1 MNISPV
7 KISPKI
13 SIQNDSLIN
22 KNFNRK
28 ESHTDFS
35 ESVFPNYINYRS
47 YIPSFL
53 GNLKTSKITSNELE
67 KLEDFIYSLDLEK
80 FKLLGVENYFG
91 KENTEKL
98 YKNVMRNYHDIANF
112 IYFILN
118 QKSAILLDDSTGPIL
133 KTGNYKK
140 FDAVTCYK
148 QFDPKNSFYN
158 TFILNSDICKQ
169 LIAQNKSLFESK
181 LKFTPNKSV
190 DEIYAELITQ
200 DSALFKSDYD
210 YSDIRGIL
218 LGYPVKNS
226 ILFNLE
232 EMLPKSEYR
241 NFGDIEKHKR
251 LLAEHLESENYA
263 KLTPSYKREILDF
276 INKYDGSEFNRFMLS
291 EHKTG
296 KLPGFLHIKHVSEPE
311 EEARMINS
319 VRAAVKQINTIDEK
333 INLLSQ

>member
-1 MNISPV
+1 MNITPV

-13 SIQNDSLIN
+13 SIQNDSSIN

-28 ESHTDFS
+28 EKHTDS
-35 ESVFPNYINYRS
+35 PKSVLPNYSHYRS

-53 GNLKTSKITSNELE
+53 GNLKTNKITTTELE
-67 KLEDFIYSLDLEK
+67 KLEEFIYSLDLDR
-80 FKLLGVENYFG
+80 FKLLGAEKSFG
-91 KENTEKL
+91 KSNTEKL
-98 YKNVMRNYHDIANF
+98 YQNVMKNYHDIANF

-118 QKSAILLDDSTGPIL
+118 QKPAILLDDSIAPIL

-148 QFDPKNSFYN
+148 RFDSQNCFYN
-158 TFILNSDICKQ
+158 TFILNSELCKK
-169 LIAQNKSLFESK
+169 LINKNKSLFESK
-181 LKFTPNKSV
+181 LNITE
-190 DEIYAELITQ
+190 EISADDIYKILIQ
-200 DSALFKSDYD
+200 KNSPLFKGDYR
-210 YSDIRGIL
+210 YADIRGIL

-232 EMLPKSEYR
+232 RMLPTYEQR
-241 NFGDIEKHKR
+241 NFKNVEKHKK

-263 KLTPSYKREILDF
+263 KLTPNYKREILDF

-311 EEARMINS
+311 EEERMINS
-319 VRAAVKQINTIDEK
+319 IRESINQIDK
-333 INLLSQ
+333 ISKENNLFP